1 MIQIIA
7 KMTYISIF
15 IYYDKIKL
23 SASALPVGLSVP
35 RVGRGLRVVLSVR

>member
-7 KMTYISIF
+7 KMTYISIY

-23 SASALPVGLSVP
+23 SAYALPAGLSVP
-35 RVGRGLRVVLSVR
+35 RVGRGLRAGVSVR